1 MLRISYAT
9 SGEEVATVPL
19 GDLLQ
24 GESEPTICCLKR
36 HLAEKH
42 FRKRYTRFQLRI
54 LREGDPT
61 VLQGDEAITAPLDL
75 QLLLMNLLQPDVERD
90 AKFLVSCK
98 EGDVE
103 EVQQSLES
111 LQDPNL
117 DATDHPDDSPLC
129 AAALQGHAKV
139 VDLLLEARADTEWRN
154 SRMMRALHF
163 ALREG
168 QREVVSLL
176 LASKAD
182 TDAKTA
188 GGEGP
193 LHFAVS
199 EGDSKVV
206 QQLLDSKA
214 DKEATDSVGYRPL
227 HLAAARGH
235 MHIVRLLLDSGA
247 QKAAASLSGRTPS
260 HCAAA
265 NGHLTVVSL
274 LQAWKRRRLDTSQG
288 GRKPR
293 RCTLGSVPRSFRA
306 FFCGRW
312 LGSTSTSMPPRQS
325 RGLFMRFGPGNPE
338 GTVLTTSPG
347 LPDTHWKQ
355 TAAQISSLSVAT
367 SHTLPRI

>member
-1 MLRISYAT
+1 MLRISFAT
-9 SGEEVATVPL
+9 SGEEVAAVRVEQL
-19 GDLLQ
+19 VEEE
-24 GESEPTICCLKR
+24 GELTICCLKR

-54 LREGDPT
+54 LREGDAT
-61 VLQGDEAITAPLDL
+61 ELEEDEAIRGPADL
-75 QLLLMNLLQPDVERD
+75 QLLLMNLLQPDMERD
-90 AKFLVSCK
+90 AKFLFSCK
-98 EGDVE
+98 EGEVE
-103 EVQQSLES
+103 EVKRSLNS

-117 DATDHPDDSPLC
+117 DPGDHPNDSPLC
-129 AAALQGHAKV
+129 AAALQGHANV
-139 VDLLLEARADTEWRN
+139 VGLLLEARADTEWHN

-176 LASKAD
+176 LAHGAD

-206 QQLLDSKA
+206 QQLLDCGA
-214 DKEATDSVGYRPL
+214 DKEAIDSVGYRPL

-288 GRKPR
+288 GRKARRRVRRVVFVTLALQRPR
-293 RCTLGSVPRSFRA
+293 PTAG
-306 FFCGRW
+306 
-312 LGSTSTSMPPRQS
+312 
-325 RGLFMRFGPGNPE
+325 GLVRRPLQRF
-338 GTVLTTSPG
+338 
-347 LPDTHWKQ
+347 
-355 TAAQISSLSVAT
+355 
-367 SHTLPRI
+367 